1 VIEGLNAGADDFV
14 SKPFDPDELLA
25 RVATHVE
32 LALLRRVVLDEA
44 DSRAAN
50 LEKALSSNRVI
61 GTALGIIMSR
71 ENVTAENAFA
81 RLREHSQRTNRK
93 LRDVADDVVLTGEL
107 PGGPMQPAASLN

>member
-1 VIEGLNAGADDFV
+1 
-14 SKPFDPDELLA
+14 
-25 RVATHVE
+25 
-32 LALLRRVVLDEA
+32 
-44 DSRAAN
+44 
-50 LEKALSSNRVI
+50 
-61 GTALGIIMSR
+61 MSR